1 MKPIDVERLLHW
13 AYRDELVK
21 GGDIVSSSFGI
32 VIRLGQLGTVVD
44 NDQFEHVGKLPPIF
58 GEPHPDA
65 KLIEREVNRLPYP
78 AKPLVILHASAGTRP
93 NWYAQPIRVLP
104 MRDGSRVRIIGECKG
119 RDRYSLGSYCPLRF
133 EPPLATVAHA
143 RAEYGLWFG
152 ALVHL
157 AVVLGRRLAEHVAT
171 YPAAS
176 PQPWQTPDAVPHV
189 LYNTARA

>member
-65 KLIEREVNRLPYP
+65 KLIEREVKAALSRKTAGDPACERWDAAELVCAADPGFADARWLAGSHHRRVQGARSVFARQLLPVTVD
-78 AKPLVILHASAGTRP
+78 AAGHR
-93 NWYAQPIRVLP
+93 
-104 MRDGSRVRIIGECKG
+104 
-119 RDRYSLGSYCPLRF
+119 
-133 EPPLATVAHA
+133 
-143 RAEYGLWFG
+143 G
-152 ALVHL
+152 AC
-157 AVVLGRRLAEHVAT
+157 AG
-171 YPAAS
+171 
-176 PQPWQTPDAVPHV
+176 
-189 LYNTARA
+189 